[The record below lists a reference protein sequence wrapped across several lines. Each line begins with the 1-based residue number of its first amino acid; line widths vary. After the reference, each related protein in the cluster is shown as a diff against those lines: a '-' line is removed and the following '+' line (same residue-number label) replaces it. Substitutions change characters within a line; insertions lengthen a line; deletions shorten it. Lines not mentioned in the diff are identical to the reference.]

1 MSKLIQAAYSYI
13 DAGKFKKA
21 YKTLCSPELKRYTIA
36 QVRLCTITPYS
47 QSLKGICCIYLG
59 NREKARESIENLIV
73 LLYYAFSKL

>member
-36 QVRLCTITPYS
+36 QVRLGSTSSY
-47 QSLKGICCIYLG
+47 
-59 NREKARESIENLIV
+59 
-73 LLYYAFSKL
+73 F